1 MSQAS
6 EHMPPTSRFS
16 PSVEAQVRH
25 AMVALRYFQILQG
38 ETPSRVQFDLNTLQ
52 GLHAACFK
60 PVFPWA
66 GQLREVELENPDGTT
81 FATLVGERMLT
92 VLDGAFELMRTTKWA
107 GLSHQDVAATLAD
120 IYARIHYAHPFLH
133 GTGQV
138 TRILLRT
145 LAQRSPFQLRYG
157 RIPVA
162 DWMVALSA
170 SMPASPEG
178 APDPA
183 PFVPL
188 FLRAAIPTNPGMP
201 HGYTSDLPITHA
213 ELNVVAPWLDL
224 YQGMSPTFQTTVNE
238 VFANNWLSGWVP
250 NRADVANLILVHRKK
265 MDVKT
270 YLEEATIEL

>member
-1 MSQAS
+1 MSQ
-6 EHMPPTSRFS
+6 EHQHVPVSPRFS
-16 PSVEAQVRH
+16 PEVDTQVRH

-38 ETPSRVQFDLNTLQ
+38 ETPSRVQYDLNTLQ
-52 GLHAACFK
+52 GLHAACFR

-66 GQLREVELENPDGTT
+66 GQLRDQALENSDGTP
-81 FATLVGERMLT
+81 FAPLVGDRMLIIA
-92 VLDGAFELMRTTKWA
+92 DGAFDLIRATNWST
-107 GLSHQDVAATLAD
+107 LNHQRVAETLAE
-120 IYARIHYAHPFLH
+120 IYARIHVAHPFIH

-162 DWMVALSA
+162 DWMAALRE

-178 APDPA
+178 APNPA

-201 HGYTSDLPITHA
+201 HGYESDLPITHA
-213 ELNVVAPWLDL
+213 ELNVVAPWHDL
-224 YQGMSPTFQTTVNE
+224 YQGMSPTFQNTINE

-270 YLEEATIEL
+270 YLEEATITL